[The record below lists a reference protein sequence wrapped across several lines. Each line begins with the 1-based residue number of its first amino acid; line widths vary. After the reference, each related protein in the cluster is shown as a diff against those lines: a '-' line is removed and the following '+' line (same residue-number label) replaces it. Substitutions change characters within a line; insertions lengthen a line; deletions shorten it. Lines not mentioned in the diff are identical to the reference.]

1 MSPDGSAELAR
12 ARCASLVRAGETLA
26 ERSVA
31 EITAVLAAAGA
42 RWLDSA
48 DPARRQGQA
57 ALADHHR
64 VPEPAIGRILDVGF
78 GAWTAEALLDRV
90 RGELGD
96 ERALDDFVALGRG
109 RRRAFG
115 PRLAVAFASRGV
127 PTTPVGDMIDL
138 LSVKAPVWL
147 KPAAGADDLALRFAN
162 TVREIDPGIGAAIE
176 VSSWPR
182 GSPAGRAV
190 LESADLVV
198 ATGRE
203 ETLIELGRS
212 VGSGV
217 RSVLHGPRLS
227 AAILTREALA
237 SDAEA
242 CVTALADDVAFAG
255 QTGCLSPVVAWVE
268 DPEAERLVR
277 RVHRACVERWPAPAR
292 KESAAGERAAWSE
305 WISMTRVERT
315 AGAAGEVAGGAESGW
330 SIQWRPRAEPPHPP
344 PAPRILVLAPVVDA
358 VEAIRLCAAVRGTV
372 ATVGVAGPPSRLD
385 TLTPELA
392 LAGVERI
399 AALGRMQQ
407 PAADWRRD
415 GRPSLADLVRWVD
428 LEE

>member
-1 MSPDGSAELAR
+1 MAHE
-12 ARCASLVRAGETLA
+12 RCASLVLAGDTLA
-26 ERSVA
+26 GRPVA
-31 EITAVLAAAGA
+31 EITAVLAAACA
-42 RWLDSA
+42 RWLDPD
-48 DPARRQGQA
+48 DPARREGQG

-64 VPEPAIGRILDVGF
+64 VPEPAIARVLDVGF

-96 ERALDDFVALGRG
+96 ERALDDFVALGRC

-138 LSVKAPVWL
+138 LSVKAPLWL
-147 KPAAGADDLALRFAN
+147 RPAAGADDLALRFAN

-176 VSSWPR
+176 VASWRR
-182 GSPAGRAV
+182 GSATGAAV

-212 VGSGV
+212 VDRDV
-217 RSVLHGPRLS
+217 RTVLHGPRLS
-227 AAILTREALA
+227 AAILTREAVA
-237 SDAEA
+237 SDVEA
-242 CVTALADDVAFAG
+242 CVAALADDVAFAG

-268 DPEAERLVR
+268 DPDAEQLVSQ
-277 RVHRACVERWPAPAR
+277 VHRACVERWPASPR
-292 KESAAGERAAWSE
+292 SESEAEERAAWSE
-305 WISMTRVERT
+305 WMSMTRVERA

-330 SIQWRPRAEPPHPP
+330 SIQWRPRAEPPQPP
-344 PAPRILVLAPVVDA
+344 PAPRILVLAPVTDA
-358 VEAIRLCAAVRGTV
+358 VEAIRLCAAARGTV
-372 ATVGVAGPPSRLD
+372 ATVGVAGPLSRLD
-385 TLTPELA
+385 SLTPALA
-392 LAGVERI
+392 RAGVERI

-407 PAADWRRD
+407 PATDWRRD

-428 LEE
+428 REY